1 MSGMPYW
8 TLDIGAFFTVK
19 EKWQNRGCGCNT
31 DSSPKWFWK
40 GDYEE
45 GVRDLGYRELY
56 VRWFQYGVFLP
67 MFRSHG
73 TDTPREIWNFGEPG
87 EMFYDALLEAIR
99 LRYRLMPYI
108 YSLAGKVYWEDYT
121 MLRSLHF
128 DFPKDE
134 TAGKMDS
141 EFMFGGSLLVCPV
154 TKPMYYEKESRPLDE
169 EKTWKCYLPKGTGW
183 YGLKDGTY
191 YEGGQ
196 WTRQKADLSSI
207 PVFVR
212 AGSILPME
220 QGLTYAQEEKD
231 DALEF
236 HIYPGCDASFTLYED
251 AGDGYEYEEGRCN
264 RIPLRWKDKEKV
276 LEIGAAPFDFP
287 QSIRHRKCAAVCGGE
302 RKEFIYKGEPVRV
315 CL

>member
-1 MSGMPYW
+1 MKIISYEQTEKGILVFTENGRLFLQGCGDKILRCVYTKKDRILGVPYW

-31 DSSPKWFWK
+31 DPSPKWFWK

-73 TDTPREIWNFGEPG
+73 TDTPREIWNFGELG

-121 MLRSLHF
+121 ILRSLLF

-169 EKTWKCYLPKGTGW
+169 EKTWKCYLPK
-183 YGLKDGTY
+183 DG
-191 YEGGQ
+191 
-196 WTRQKADLSSI
+196 
-207 PVFVR
+207 
-212 AGSILPME
+212 
-220 QGLTYAQEEKD
+220 
-231 DALEF
+231 
-236 HIYPGCDASFTLYED
+236 
-251 AGDGYEYEEGRCN
+251 
-264 RIPLRWKDKEKV
+264 EKV